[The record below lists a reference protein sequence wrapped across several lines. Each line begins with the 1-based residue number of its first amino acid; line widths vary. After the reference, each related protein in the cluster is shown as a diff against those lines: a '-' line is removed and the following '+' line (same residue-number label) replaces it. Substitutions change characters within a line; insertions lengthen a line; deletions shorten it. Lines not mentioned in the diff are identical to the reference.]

1 MLKRVAVLLAL
12 DQSPGMA
19 LEAVGHVAAAMGTVA
34 FPHQTPHR
42 VVIRDGGRQTER
54 RLKHMACGAQRGSCC
69 GEDKFSMRV
78 PGGAGR
84 NLRESA
90 PVFRM
95 TRQTRVLLPNKLLME
110 HRH

>member
-42 VVIRDGGRQTER
+42 VVQSLHG
-54 RLKHMACGAQRGSCC
+54 
-69 GEDKFSMRV
+69 
-78 PGGAGR
+78 
-84 NLRESA
+84 SA
-90 PVFRM
+90 PVARKM
-95 TRQTRVLLPNKLLME
+95 RSL
-110 HRH
+110 